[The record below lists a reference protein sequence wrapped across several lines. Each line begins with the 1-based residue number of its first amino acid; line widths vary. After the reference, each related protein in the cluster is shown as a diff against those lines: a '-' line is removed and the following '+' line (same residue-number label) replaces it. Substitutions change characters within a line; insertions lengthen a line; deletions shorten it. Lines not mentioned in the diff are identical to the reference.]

1 MMDLLLVLALL
12 LAAIVLFGCD
22 RPRMDVP
29 ALLMIAGLPLTG
41 VVTVAVAASTAFA
54 TPVASPVNARA
65 VGRHHGDGA
74 AERADEP
81 ARFHGRASCSRAS
94 NASAISRSSAADGGG
109 GLSGI
114 SPGR

>member
-1 MMDLLLVLALL
+1 MMDPLLVLALL
-12 LAAIVLFGCD
+12 LAAIVLFGRD
-22 RPRMDVP
+22 RPRMDVA

-54 TPVASPVNARA
+54 TPVNARA